1 MSTDY
6 EPMGS
11 IIEKPETVVIETSPQ
26 TVVVGT
32 STSPF
37 GVGISN
43 TGRPASMMTFT
54 DSIITVL
61 SKYVDFSGRA
71 SRSEYWWAYLATVI
85 VGFGFGIIDGIL
97 FGWEYEDPMWLSD
110 IFNLVTFLPLLAA
123 AVRRRT
129 GTVVGIF
136 LIRFIYLSHCVHC
149 SLLLCFP
156 TFLVGLTL
164 FVGCL
169 LFFVQ
174 FASNK
179 ATA

>member
-6 EPMGS
+6 EPIGS
-11 IIEKPETVVIETSPQ
+11 IIEKPETVVF
-26 TVVVGT
+26 GT

-37 GVGISN
+37 GVVISN

-85 VGFGFGIIDGIL
+85 VGFGFGIIDSIL
-97 FGWEYEDPMWLSD
+97 FGWKLGEDPMWLSD

-123 AVRRRT
+123 AVRRIHDH
-129 GTVVGIF
+129 GKSGWFILVPF
-136 LIRFIYLSHCVHC
+136 YNLYLIIADGQPQPNLYGQV
-149 SLLLCFP
+149 P
-156 TFLVGLTL
+156 TNVR
-164 FVGCL
+164 VIP
-169 LFFVQ
+169 
-174 FASNK
+174 
-179 ATA
+179 

>member
-11 IIEKPETVVIETSPQ
+11 VIEKPETVVIGTSPQ

-43 TGRPASMMTFT
+43 TGRPASMMSFT

-71 SRSEYWWAYLATVI
+71 SRSEYWWAYLAAVI
-85 VGFGFGIIDGIL
+85 VGLGFGIIDGIL

-123 AVRRRT
+123 AVRRIHDHGKSGWFILVPFYNLYLIIADGEPQPNLYGQVPTNVRT
-129 GTVVGIF
+129 
-136 LIRFIYLSHCVHC
+136 
-149 SLLLCFP
+149 
-156 TFLVGLTL
+156 
-164 FVGCL
+164 
-169 LFFVQ
+169 
-174 FASNK
+174 
-179 ATA
+179 

>member
-6 EPMGS
+6 EPIGS
-11 IIEKPETVVIETSPQ
+11 IIEKPETVVI
-26 TVVVGT
+26 GT

-85 VGFGFGIIDGIL
+85 VGFGFGIIDSIL
-97 FGWEYEDPMWLSD
+97 FGWEFGEDPMWLSD

-123 AVRRRT
+123 AVRRIHDHGKSGWFILVPFYNLYLIIADGEPQPNLYGQVPTNVRT
-129 GTVVGIF
+129 
-136 LIRFIYLSHCVHC
+136 
-149 SLLLCFP
+149 
-156 TFLVGLTL
+156 
-164 FVGCL
+164 
-169 LFFVQ
+169 
-174 FASNK
+174 
-179 ATA
+179 

>member
-6 EPMGS
+6 EPIGS
-11 IIEKPETVVIETSPQ
+11 IIERPETVVI
-26 TVVVGT
+26 GT

-43 TGRPASMMTFT
+43 TGRPASMMSFT

-71 SRSEYWWAYLATVI
+71 SRSEYWWAYLAAVI
-85 VGFGFGIIDGIL
+85 VGFGFSIIDGIL

-123 AVRRRT
+123 AVRRIHDH
-129 GTVVGIF
+129 GKSGWFILVPF
-136 LIRFIYLSHCVHC
+136 YNLYLIITDGQPQPNLYGQV
-149 SLLLCFP
+149 P
-156 TFLVGLTL
+156 TNVR
-164 FVGCL
+164 VIP
-169 LFFVQ
+169 
-174 FASNK
+174 
-179 ATA
+179 

>member
-11 IIEKPETVVIETSPQ
+11 VIEKPETVVIGTSPQ

-43 TGRPASMMTFT
+43 TGRPASMMSFT

-71 SRSEYWWAYLATVI
+71 SRSEYWWFYLATVI

-97 FGWEYEDPMWLSD
+97 FGWDELDPMWLSTT
-110 IFNLVTFLPLLAA
+110 FNLVTVLPILAA
-123 AVRRRT
+123 GVRRIHDHGKSGWFILVPFYNLYLIIADGEPQPNLYGQVPTNVRT
-129 GTVVGIF
+129 
-136 LIRFIYLSHCVHC
+136 
-149 SLLLCFP
+149 
-156 TFLVGLTL
+156 
-164 FVGCL
+164 
-169 LFFVQ
+169 
-174 FASNK
+174 
-179 ATA
+179 

>member
-6 EPMGS
+6 EPIGS
-11 IIEKPETVVIETSPQ
+11 IIEKPETVVI
-26 TVVVGT
+26 GT

-85 VGFGFGIIDGIL
+85 VGFGFGIIADGQ
-97 FGWEYEDPMWLSD
+97 PQP
-110 IFNLVTFLPLLAA
+110 NLYGQVPTN
-123 AVRRRT
+123 VR
-129 GTVVGIF
+129 VI
-136 LIRFIYLSHCVHC
+136 
-149 SLLLCFP
+149 P
-156 TFLVGLTL
+156 
-164 FVGCL
+164 
-169 LFFVQ
+169 
-174 FASNK
+174 
-179 ATA
+179 